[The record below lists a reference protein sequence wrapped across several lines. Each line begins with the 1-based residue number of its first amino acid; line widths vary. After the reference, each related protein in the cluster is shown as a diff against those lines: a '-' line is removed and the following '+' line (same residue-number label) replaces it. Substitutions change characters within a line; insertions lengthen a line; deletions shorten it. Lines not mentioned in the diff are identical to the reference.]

1 MKLLA
6 IAFAIALS
14 TSPSLAQSE
23 SQSEAGQQAAPQQ
36 KQSAAPEGSNLTNET
51 PAPTS
56 RQKPKRIDSAAP
68 QQQTYSG
75 VRARRSPNV
84 ASPDTS
90 YNTIIKGIPPS
101 NGTTKLP
108 GPAGTLGTANANQ
121 PQGTTTQATRQVL
134 PSRNGTS
141 TNAAGRARAVRT
153 DSNAAVQGA
162 ADQTNLPESMR
173 IQQQTDRANP
183 PGPDLITKGGAS
195 PAPSS
200 STGDTPVERSQ
211 LDPSAPSRD
220 RLQIDDLSAVRPQ
233 NPGASAASVG
243 SAPTTSSNNGAS
255 SGKSGTGF
263 SDAPLTGS
271 RSNLST
277 TPSRAMST
285 PSAGSSASH

>member
-14 TSPSLAQSE
+14 ASPSLAQSE
-23 SQSEAGQQAAPQQ
+23 SQSEAGQQTAPQQ

-68 QQQTYSG
+68 QEQTYSG

-134 PSRNGTS
+134 PSRNWHKVG
-141 TNAAGRARAVRT
+141 T

-200 STGDTPVERSQ
+200 STGDTPVERSRTRSLRAQ
-211 LDPSAPSRD
+211 PRPAPD
-220 RLQIDDLSAVRPQ
+220 
-233 NPGASAASVG
+233 
-243 SAPTTSSNNGAS
+243 
-255 SGKSGTGF
+255 
-263 SDAPLTGS
+263 
-271 RSNLST
+271 
-277 TPSRAMST
+277 
-285 PSAGSSASH
+285 

>member
-14 TSPSLAQSE
+14 ASPSLAQSE

-68 QQQTYSG
+68 PQQQTYSG

-90 YNTIIKGIPPS
+90 YNTIIKGVPSS

-141 TNAAGRARAVRT
+141 TNAAGRARAVGNG
-153 DSNAAVQGA
+153 NAAVQGA

-200 STGDTPVERSQ
+200 STGDTPVERSR

-243 SAPTTSSNNGAS
+243 SAPTTPSNNGAS
-255 SGKSGTGF
+255 SGESGTGF
-263 SDAPLTGS
+263 SGAPMTGS

-277 TPSRAMST
+277 TPSRATST

>member
-14 TSPSLAQSE
+14 ASPSLAQSE
-23 SQSEAGQQAAPQQ
+23 SQSEAGQQTAPQQ

-56 RQKPKRIDSAAP
+56 RQKPKRIDFAAP
-68 QQQTYSG
+68 QEQTYSG

-134 PSRNGTS
+134 PSRNGTRS
-141 TNAAGRARAVRT
+141 ERILTRLFKARPIKLTCPRACEFSSRPTEQIRR
-153 DSNAAVQGA
+153 VQ
-162 ADQTNLPESMR
+162 
-173 IQQQTDRANP
+173 I
-183 PGPDLITKGGAS
+183 
-195 PAPSS
+195 
-200 STGDTPVERSQ
+200 
-211 LDPSAPSRD
+211 
-220 RLQIDDLSAVRPQ
+220 
-233 NPGASAASVG
+233 
-243 SAPTTSSNNGAS
+243 
-255 SGKSGTGF
+255 
-263 SDAPLTGS
+263 
-271 RSNLST
+271 
-277 TPSRAMST
+277 
-285 PSAGSSASH
+285 